1 MKVAALAY
9 RRGMRLPQRRPPL
22 VLGLLATVAAIAA
35 VTALLYPLR
44 EVAPAV
50 SLGVVYLV
58 AVLFVASIWGL
69 RLGVV
74 ASLASALAF
83 NYFHIPPTGRLT
95 IAEAENWVALAVFV
109 VAAIVA
115 GSLAEGARARALEAD
130 QRRREADLAAELARL
145 LLGTDDVESVL
156 GPSAQRIAQAL
167 DLPSAALT
175 REDRDGIALTAPDGA
190 RLGTLV
196 VPDRSRAAVGAS
208 VVPTLEALLT
218 ASRDRARLLNEVVET
233 RALRRSEEIKTT
245 LLRAVSHDLRTPL
258 TAITASAEAL
268 RSPVIEPAERDEL
281 ATDIATEAHRLSKIV
296 DNLIDLSRLEA
307 GRAEPRRSWTALDEV
322 LDAACDGLDRDRIE
336 LRLDSDLPLLHADA
350 AQLERAFHNL
360 LENSLRHSDGETVQV
375 RARVVGAKL
384 VVRVVDR
391 GPGVS
396 TAEQKR
402 IFEPFYRSASDDRRS
417 AGSGLGLAIVRGFLE
432 ANGGS
437 VHVESLPGQGASFVV
452 QLPLVEGAR

>member
-1 MKVAALAY
+1 
-9 RRGMRLPQRRPPL
+9 MRLAHRRPPL
-22 VLGLLATVAAIAA
+22 LLGLLAATLAIAA

-44 EVAPAV
+44 EVAPPV

-69 RLGVV
+69 ALGVV
-74 ASLASALAF
+74 TSLASALAF
-83 NYFHIPPTGRLT
+83 NFFHIPPTGRLT

-109 VAAIVA
+109 VAAMVA
-115 GSLAEGARARALEAD
+115 GSLAELVRARALDAD

-145 LLGTDDVESVL
+145 LLGTDDIDSAL
-156 GPSAQRIAQAL
+156 GPAAQRIAQAL

-175 REDRDGIALTAPDGA
+175 RDDRDGVPLTAPDGA

-196 VPDRSRAAVGAS
+196 VPPGSYAAVGAS
-208 VVPTLEALLT
+208 VVPTLEALLS
-218 ASRDRARLLNEVVET
+218 ASRDRTRLLNEVVET
-233 RALRRSEEIKTT
+233 RALRRSEDIKTT

-268 RSPVIEPAERDEL
+268 RSPALETSERDEI
-281 ATDIATEAHRLSKIV
+281 ATDVATEAQRLSKIV

-307 GRAEPRRSWTALDEV
+307 GRAEPRRTWTALEEV
-322 LDAACDGLDRDRIE
+322 LDAACDGLDRERVE
-336 LRLDSDLPLLHADA
+336 LRLDAELPLVHVDA

-360 LENSLRHSDGETVQV
+360 LENSLRQSTDQPVQV

-391 GPGVS
+391 GPGVPA
-396 TAEQKR
+396 AEQAR
-402 IFEPFYRSASDDRRS
+402 IFEPFYRAGSDDERS
-417 AGSGLGLAIVRGFLE
+417 ARSGLGLAIVRGFME
-432 ANGGS
+432 ANGGT
-437 VHVESLPGQGASFVV
+437 VDVESLPGQGASFVV